1 MAPSIKSIYRAMYI
15 KGFMWVAM
23 EVLEDIK
30 SKKYYDHWFYIIHRD
45 ADTTYYSFTGTKI

>member
-45 ADTTYYSFTGTKI
+45 ADTTYYSFTGMKI